1 MSKSH
6 HVLSLNSERP
16 TQEAAATVAVN
27 ERALSDRLAVIHFWP
42 CNPDRGLLLF
52 LRAMVVVFVV
62 SFLICET
69 CCAFRISGGNWSHSS
84 SIMSE
89 WSRVDLCMCACNLKL
104 RKRVHC
110 RLAPETCCV
119 FGISDGNWSHSS
131 SITSEWLTVDL
142 HTHLCDLKLRK
153 SRHCMLARGHV
164 QTMHSNCLRQHH
176 SKQSV
181 QIVRTSS

>member
-62 SFLICET
+62 SF
-69 CCAFRISGGNWSHSS
+69 FN
-84 SIMSE
+84 
-89 WSRVDLCMCACNLKL
+89 
-104 RKRVHC
+104 
-110 RLAPETCCV
+110 
-119 FGISDGNWSHSS
+119 
-131 SITSEWLTVDL
+131 
-142 HTHLCDLKLRK
+142 LCDILCIWNQQWQLESFKFN
-153 SRHCMLARGHV
+153 CEQVVDGRGFVHACV
-164 QTMHSNCLRQHH
+164 
-176 SKQSV
+176 
-181 QIVRTSS
+181 